1 MELKFDAPNKH
12 FFETGVSKGVLFVK
26 KSDGTYD
33 NGVVWNGLSA
43 VTESP
48 EGAEETV
55 IYADNIKYL
64 SLRSAE
70 DFKATIEAYTY
81 PDEFGVCD
89 GSEELVS
96 GVKIGQQKRVGFAFC
111 YQTIK
116 GHDGDPEA
124 GKVIHI
130 IYGCTCAPSEKAYA
144 TVNESPEAIT
154 FSWEISSVPVKVS
167 GHKDTSHVEIDSTA
181 ITGGE
186 ESTGWKA
193 LVAALYG
200 TDPSGEPTDPDYEE
214 GTDSTLLMPDEIAAL
229 FKTN

>member
-1 MELKFDAPNKH
+1 MPKLVFDKAGEH
-12 FFETGVSKGVLFVK
+12 DFETGVSKGVLFVK
-26 KSDGTYD
+26 KADGSGYE
-33 NGVVWNGLSA
+33 NGVVWNGLTA

-55 IYADNIKYL
+55 LYADNIKYL

-89 GSEELVS
+89 GSASLVP
-96 GVKIGQQKRVGFAFC
+96 GVKIGQQKRRSFAFC

-116 GHDGDPEA
+116 GNDNDPEA
-124 GKVIHI
+124 GRVIHI

-154 FSWEISSVPVKVS
+154 FSWEISSVPVEVT
-167 GHKDTSHVEIDSTA
+167 GHKSTSHIEIDSTKV
-181 ITGGE
+181 GE
-186 ESTGWKA
+186 AGQAGFEA
-193 LVAALYG
+193 LEKALYG
-200 TDPSGEPTDPDYEE
+200 GDAEGEVSKLLLPDA
-214 GTDSTLLMPDEIAAL
+214 IAAL
-229 FKTN
+229 FAPSPTPTQE